1 MATYT
6 LMLSKEKCFK
16 ILNANKKKYTEEEVI
31 TIRDTLF
38 QLGYIEFEQAQ
49 KLDFNE
55 CNNIYKSIN

>member
-6 LMLSKEKCFK
+6 LMLSIKKCSK

-49 KLDFNE
+49 KLDFNG

>member
-1 MATYT
+1 MATST
-6 LMLSKEKCFK
+6 LLLSIKKCSK

-49 KLDFNE
+49 KLDFNG

>member
-6 LMLSKEKCFK
+6 LMLGKEKCFK
-16 ILNANKKKYTEEEVI
+16 ILNTNKKKYTEEEVI
-31 TIRDTLF
+31 AIRDTLF

-49 KLDFNE
+49 KLDFNG

>member
-6 LMLSKEKCFK
+6 LMLSIEKCLK
-16 ILNANKKKYTEEEVI
+16 TLNTNKKTYTKEEVI

-49 KLDFNE
+49 KLDFNG